1 MTLETIMIGA
11 KGFRAREA
19 AANYKRRDRR
29 LVSDEVRA
37 ARTAALPG
45 VSFHGDPE
53 VKDDLA
59 AKAAA
64 EAAAKEAAEAAEK
77 AAAEA
82 AEKAAAEAAEKEAA
96 DTTEQ
101 AGDDAGDQAGDD
113 AAADKPAKTKKK
125 K

>member
-1 MTLETIMIGA
+1 MQGA

-29 LVSDEVRA
+29 LVSEEVRA
-37 ARTAALPG
+37 IRAANLSG
-45 VSFHGDPE
+45 VSFHGEIDE
-53 VKDDLA
+53 
-59 AKAAA
+59 
-64 EAAAKEAAEAAEK
+64 EAVK

-96 DTTEQ
+96 EKEAAEANEQTGEDEGEQ
-101 AGDDAGDQAGDD
+101 AADEAGEAEQAEQTAD
-113 AAADKPAKTKKK
+113 AAPNKPAKTKKK

>member
-1 MTLETIMIGA
+1 MIGA

-37 ARTAALPG
+37 ARAAQLPG
-45 VSFHGDPE
+45 VSYHASEE
-53 VKDDLA
+53 VTDDVA

-82 AEKAAAEAAEKEAA
+82 AEKEAAEQAAAA

-101 AGDDAGDQAGDD
+101 AGDDAGDQAGDE
-113 AAADKPAKTKKK
+113 ATADKPAKTKKK

>member
-1 MTLETIMIGA
+1 MIGA

-37 ARTAALPG
+37 ARTAQLPG
-45 VSFHGDPE
+45 VSFHGSAE
-53 VKDDLA
+53 VTDDLA

-64 EAAAKEAAEAAEK
+64 EAAAKE
-77 AAAEA
+77 AAEA

-101 AGDDAGDQAGDD
+101 AGDDAGDQAGEE
-113 AAADKPAKTKKK
+113 AAADKPAKTRKKK
-125 K
+125 

>member
-1 MTLETIMIGA
+1 VTLETIMIGA

-45 VSFHGDPE
+45 VSFHGIAEATDE
-53 VKDDLA
+53 VA
-59 AKAAA
+59 VKAAA
-64 EAAAKEAAEAAEK
+64 EAAAKEATEKEAAEQAAAEAVEK

-82 AEKAAAEAAEKEAA
+82 
-96 DTTEQ
+96 EQ
-101 AGDDAGDQAGDD
+101 ADDGEGEQTGEET
-113 AAADKPAKTKKK
+113 ADKPAKSKKK

>member
-1 MTLETIMIGA
+1 MIGA

-37 ARTAALPG
+37 ARAAQLPG
-45 VSFHGDPE
+45 VSYHASEE
-53 VKDDLA
+53 VTDDVA

-82 AEKAAAEAAEKEAA
+82 AEKEAAEQAAAE
-96 DTTEQ
+96 TTEQ
-101 AGDDAGDQAGDD
+101 AGDDAGEQAGEET
-113 AAADKPAKTKKK
+113 ADKPAKSKKK

>member
-29 LVSDEVRA
+29 LASEEVRA
-37 ARTAALPG
+37 ARAAQLPG
-45 VSFHGDPE
+45 VSYHASEE
-53 VKDDLA
+53 VKDDVA

-64 EAAAKEAAEAAEK
+64 EAAAKEAAEK
-77 AAAEA
+77 EA

-96 DTTEQ
+96 EQAAAETTEQ
-101 AGDDAGDQAGDD
+101 AGDDAGERAGEET
-113 AAADKPAKTKKK
+113 ADKPAKSKKK

>member
-1 MTLETIMIGA
+1 MIGA

-37 ARTAALPG
+37 VRAAQLPG
-45 VSFHGDPE
+45 VSYHASEE
-53 VKDDLA
+53 VTDDVA

-64 EAAAKEAAEAAEK
+64 EAAVKEAAEK
-77 AAAEA
+77 EA

-96 DTTEQ
+96 EKAAAETTEQ
-101 AGDDAGDQAGDD
+101 AGDDGGEQAGEET
-113 AAADKPAKTKKK
+113 AADKPAKSKKK